1 MKKCIY
7 ILLAF
12 CFCNFSALKSQSIG
26 EWRVY
31 MSYHNATKTVP
42 ANDLVY
48 VLSDGSLYSYNI
60 DDTSV
65 QTYDKTNYLSDVSIV
80 DMAYI
85 KDYHTLLL
93 IYENSNIDLLIND
106 EETFNITDFMNK
118 TMQEDKTLNN
128 IYVHDEYAYLS
139 TNFGIVIV
147 NVNKKEITNTY
158 NFGFPVRH
166 CTIAENTIYAATD
179 NGVYEGNVTDNLLD
193 QNNWQLFNDIMLNQI
208 VYFNNS
214 LVGIGDDAIYLY
226 NNSTQQFEN
235 LYKGNYLECQIL
247 FRQYYQLH
255 DM

>member
-1 MKKCIY
+1 
-7 ILLAF
+7 
-12 CFCNFSALKSQSIG
+12 
-26 EWRVY
+26 

-128 IYVHDEYAYLS
+128 IYVHDEYAYL
-139 TNFGIVIV
+139 
-147 NVNKKEITNTY
+147 
-158 NFGFPVRH
+158 
-166 CTIAENTIYAATD
+166 
-179 NGVYEGNVTDNLLD
+179 
-193 QNNWQLFNDIMLNQI
+193 
-208 VYFNNS
+208 
-214 LVGIGDDAIYLY
+214 
-226 NNSTQQFEN
+226 
-235 LYKGNYLECQIL
+235 
-247 FRQYYQLH
+247 
-255 DM
+255 